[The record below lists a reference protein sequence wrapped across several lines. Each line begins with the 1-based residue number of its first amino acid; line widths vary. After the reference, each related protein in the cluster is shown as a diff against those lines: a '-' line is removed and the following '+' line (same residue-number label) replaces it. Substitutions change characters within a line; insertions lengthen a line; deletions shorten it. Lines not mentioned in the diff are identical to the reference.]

1 MIMLKEQFKN
11 LTKFEFFLWISSCLL
26 IIISFISAGEF
37 NTWVLLTS
45 LIGATALIFMAKGEP
60 LGQIL
65 TVVFSLFYGY
75 VSFTFQYWG
84 EMITYLC
91 MSAPASLAATISW
104 LRNPFE
110 KGKTQVKIKK
120 ITLKHWIIISLLSAA
135 VTFIFYYILKYYN
148 TPNLFFST
156 LSIAT
161 SFFASLLTF
170 LRSPYYA
177 IAYASNDV
185 VLIILWILASLN
197 NLSYIPMVACFFI
210 FLLNDSY
217 AFINWRKMERKQGT
231 KQEAAEY

>member
-1 MIMLKEQFKN
+1 MLVKTFKTLN
-11 LTKFEFFLWISSCLL
+11 KFELTLWISSCLL

-37 NTWVLLTS
+37 NIWVLLTS
-45 LIGATALIFMAKGEP
+45 LIGATALIFMEKGEP

-91 MSAPASLAATISW
+91 MSAPAALAATISW

-120 ITLKHWIIISLLSAA
+120 ITLKHWIIITLSSIA
-135 VTFIFYYILKYYN
+135 VTFIFYYILKYFN

-156 LSIAT
+156 LSITT

-177 IAYASNDV
+177 IAYATNDII
-185 VLIILWILASLN
+185 LIILWILASITTP
-197 NLSYIPMVACFFI
+197 SYVPMAMCFFI

-217 AFINWRKMERKQGT
+217 AYVNWRRIERRQST
-231 KQEAAEY
+231 KKAAAEC

>member
-26 IIISFISAGEF
+26 ILISFILAGEF
-37 NTWVLLTS
+37 NFWVLLTS
-45 LIGATALIFMAKGEP
+45 LVGATALIFMAKGEP

-65 TVVFSLFYGY
+65 TIAFSLLYGY
-75 VSFTFQYWG
+75 ISLTFQYWG

-91 MSAPASLAATISW
+91 MSAPAALAATISW

-120 ITLKHWIIISLLSAA
+120 ITLKHWIIISLSSIA
-135 VTFIFYYILKYYN
+135 VTFIFYYILKYFN

-177 IAYASNDV
+177 IAYASNDI
-185 VLIILWILASLN
+185 VLIILWILASVN

-217 AFINWRKMERKQGT
+217 AFINWRKMEKKQSS
-231 KQEAAEY
+231 KQEAREY

>member
-37 NTWVLLTS
+37 NIWVLLTS

-75 VSFTFQYWG
+75 VSFSFQYWG

-91 MSAPASLAATISW
+91 MSAPAALAATISW

-135 VTFIFYYILKYYN
+135 VTFIFYYILKYFN

-217 AFINWRKMERKQGT
+217 AFINWRKMERKQGA